1 MIISHLHFVSLP
13 PVLTVSASAALPADR
28 SEGSL
33 QKEHRGC
40 LKDGEGGFRSER
52 SAASMQVWRGKQNDR
67 LVKGNNING
76 PGGKLYFKVDLT
88 SLLSFHGC

>member
-1 MIISHLHFVSLP
+1 MIISHLHFVSLL

-28 SEGSL
+28 SL
-33 QKEHRGC
+33 QKEHRAC

-52 SAASMQVWRGKQNDR
+52 SAATMQVRRGKQNDG

-76 PGGKLYFKVDLT
+76 ARRKALFQGRFDLIA
-88 SLLSFHGC
+88 